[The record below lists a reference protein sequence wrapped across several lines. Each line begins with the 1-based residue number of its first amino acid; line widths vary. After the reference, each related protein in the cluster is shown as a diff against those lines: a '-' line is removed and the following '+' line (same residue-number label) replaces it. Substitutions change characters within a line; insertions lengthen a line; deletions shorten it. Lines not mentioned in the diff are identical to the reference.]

1 MSYYY
6 HGVAFE
12 KRVQKLFE
20 NNSWFV
26 HRSINS
32 RLPDLVALKN
42 GKILLVECKTNPK
55 KFTISERERLLHYA
69 NVSGGI
75 PLFATCYKEDINF
88 YLLND
93 YLGLTHKTCNF
104 VSDSRIHRSPT

>member
-6 HGVAFE
+6 HGIAFE

-20 NNSWFV
+20 KKYWFV

-32 RLPDLVALKN
+32 RLPDLVVLKN
-42 GKILLVECKTNPK
+42 GKILLVECKKNPK

-69 NVSGGI
+69 NIAGGI
-75 PLFATCYKEDINF
+75 PLFATGYEDDMHF
-88 YLLND
+88 YLLNE
-93 YLGLTHKTCNF
+93 YLGLTQASYDLIS
-104 VSDSRIHRSPT
+104 SD